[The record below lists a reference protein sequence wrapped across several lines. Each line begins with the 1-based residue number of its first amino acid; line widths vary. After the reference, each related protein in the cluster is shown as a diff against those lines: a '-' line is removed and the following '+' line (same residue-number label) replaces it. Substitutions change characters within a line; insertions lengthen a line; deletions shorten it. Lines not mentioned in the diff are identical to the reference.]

1 MTRFSVIVPAY
12 QVQAYLSECLESVL
26 VQDYPD
32 FEVIAVDDHSPDGS
46 GEIIDDFA
54 ARDRRVVPVHLPH
67 NGGLGPARNAGM
79 ARARGDYLLFL
90 DGDDTFAPGA
100 LRAIAD
106 RLQRTGDPDV
116 LVYDYDRTYWT
127 GEAQRNALSHHLGQ
141 AGPPVF
147 TLDDRPELLRLLM
160 IACNKAYRREYIA
173 RLGLAFPSGF
183 YEDTPWTYPTLL
195 AAGSIA
201 VLDRVCLHYR
211 QRRRGNILSTTSR
224 RHFDIFDQ
232 YDRVFA
238 FLDEHP
244 ELARWRPVLFERM
257 LDHLGTVYNS
267 PGRLPRSARTEF
279 FRRCRAQYRRH
290 RPAQRRPAASRR
302 SSVRYLLTRLGAGRT
317 YRLLWRVDQLGRAA
331 RGAARTA
338 YRKLR
343 AALLLAHYRLQAHRR
358 IDPHL
363 AVFAAYWNRGYSCNP
378 AAIEAAVRQLAPH
391 IRTAWITTPEFA
403 HTLPEGVRRLHPG
416 SAAYWTALARAKY
429 LVNNV
434 NFTHR
439 LVKRPGQI
447 HLQTHHGTPL
457 KHMGLDLQEYPA
469 AAAGT
474 DFDRLLAHADR
485 WDYVLS
491 ANRHSTL
498 VWERAYPAS
507 YTTLEYGYPRN
518 DALYR
523 ASADDVRRIRDR
535 LGIATGT
542 TALLYAP
549 THRDYRRGQF
559 PLMDLERLARALGPR
574 FVLLVRSHYFYQQP
588 LTTASADGATVLDVS
603 GHPSIEE
610 LCLAADG
617 LLTDYSSVMFDYA
630 NLDRPIVIHAGDW
643 AAYRAARGTYFDITT
658 EPPGIVAEDEDALA
672 EAFTSGA
679 WCGPRAAELR
689 AAFRA
694 RFCRYDDGHA
704 AERVVRRVFLDERQP
719 DGLPPVLPLSDRTPA
734 PPPGECADGVQRAA
748 QRPSRG
754 TGPDGTEPVGGL
766 SGRTP
771 GGGAGTSAR
780 PPNARSSA
788 PAEWSAAARARPLRP
803 ST

>member
-26 VQDYPD
+26 AQGYRD
-32 FEVIAVDDHSPDGS
+32 FEVIAIDDHSPDAS
-46 GEIIDDFA
+46 GEIIDEFA
-54 ARDRRVVPVHLPH
+54 ARDPRVTAVHLPR
-67 NGGLGPARNAGM
+67 NMGLGPARNAAM
-79 ARARGDYLLFL
+79 ARASGDYLLFL

-100 LRAIAD
+100 LQAIAD
-106 RLQRTGDPDV
+106 RLRHTGDPDV

-127 GEAQRNALSHHLGQ
+127 GEARRNALSHHLGQ

-147 TLDDRPELLRLLM
+147 TIDDRPELLRLLM

-173 RLGLAFPSGF
+173 RLGLTFPSGY

-195 AAGSIA
+195 AAESIA
-201 VLDRVCLHYR
+201 VLDQVCLHYR

-224 RHFDIFDQ
+224 RHFDIFGQ

-238 FLDEHP
+238 FLDERP
-244 ELARWRPVLFERM
+244 QLARWRPTLFERM

-267 PGRLPRSARTEF
+267 PGRLPRSARAEF
-279 FRRCRAQYRRH
+279 FRRCRAQYHRY
-290 RPAQRRPAASRR
+290 RPATQHTEAGGHPSRR
-302 SSVRYLLTRLGAGRT
+302 SALRYLLTRLGAGRT
-317 YRLLWRVDQLGRAA
+317 YRLLWRVDQLGRSA
-331 RGAARTA
+331 RSLSQAA

-343 AALLLAHYRLQAHRR
+343 AGLLQVHYRIQTHRR
-358 IDPHL
+358 IDPAL

-378 AAIEAAVRQLAPH
+378 AAIEAAVRELAPH

-403 HTLPEGVRRLHPG
+403 HSLPEGVRRLHPG
-416 SAAYWTALARAKY
+416 SVAYWTALARAKY

-457 KHMGLDLQEYPA
+457 KHMGLDLLDYPA

-474 DFDRLLAHADR
+474 DFTRLMTHADR

-498 VWERAYPAS
+498 VWERAYPAA

-523 ASADDVRRIRDR
+523 ATADDVLRVRDR

-549 THRDYRRGQF
+549 THRDYRRGQV
-559 PLMDLERLARALGPR
+559 PLLDIERLARALGPE
-574 FVLLVRSHYFYQQP
+574 FALLVRSHYFYQQP
-588 LTTASADGATVLDVS
+588 LTTAPADDAAAVIDVS
-603 GHPSIEE
+603 DHPSIEE

-643 AAYRAARGTYFDITT
+643 EAYRAARGTYFDITA
-658 EPPGIVAEDEDALA
+658 EPPGIVARDEDALI

-679 WCGPRAAELR
+679 WRGPRAAALR
-689 AAFRA
+689 AVFRE
-694 RFCRYDDGHA
+694 RFCAYDDGHA
-704 AERVVRRVFLDERQP
+704 AERVVRRLFLDERQAP
-719 DGLPPVLPLSDRTPA
+719 AEGGCLPPVLPLAERSPA
-734 PPPGECADGVQRAA
+734 PSPADCQRGAERSSHGG
-748 QRPSRG
+748 Q
-754 TGPDGTEPVGGL
+754 PV
-766 SGRTP
+766 SGRTR
-771 GGGAGTSAR
+771 GADGGTSV
-780 PPNARSSA
+780 PLPSARSCA
-788 PAEWSAAARARPLRP
+788 PAAWSAAAPTRSPRP